1 MTADNES
8 TRHMAISDTAPLL
21 AAMPVSFHQRAEQL
35 YYPSLLRCGNQG
47 RQRHSQILAK
57 QHGLQFISKL
67 SDFWLLIS
75 LKTLSMELYTETL
88 LASPRVLTQT

>member
-67 SDFWLLIS
+67 NGHRNSKKSCCAAVDLN
-75 LKTLSMELYTETL
+75 KE
-88 LASPRVLTQT
+88 